1 MTEAGTGMALPN
13 PDGRLALQGVVFYP
27 ASGALG
33 AEIPGH
39 RGVLAAKLGRHHSV
53 FRFSG
58 GCAPDRLY
66 HEYDRVAER
75 QAAASGAGARPLP
88 VRRGRDQAAIPGLE
102 FGLPGLENAT
112 QTVGYGQGPAR
123 DLEIP
128 QFR

>member
-1 MTEAGTGMALPN
+1 MALPN

-58 GCAPDRLY
+58 PCAPDRVY
-66 HEYDRVAER
+66 HEYDRFAAR
-75 QAAASGAGARPLP
+75 QAASIAAGALPLP
-88 VRRGRDQAAIPGLE
+88 VRRSRVQAALPLLE
-102 FGLPGLENAT
+102 FSLPVLANAT
-112 QTVGYGQGPAR
+112 QTLGYGLLP
-123 DLEIP
+123 
-128 QFR
+128 